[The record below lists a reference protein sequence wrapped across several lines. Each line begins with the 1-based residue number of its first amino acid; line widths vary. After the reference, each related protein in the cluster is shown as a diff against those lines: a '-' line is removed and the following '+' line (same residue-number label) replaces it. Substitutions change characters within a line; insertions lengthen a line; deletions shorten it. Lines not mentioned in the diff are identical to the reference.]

1 LGGPSVDA
9 FHVVIVEDLEDT
21 STLYSRFLTHLGY
34 HVTAIPDGLEALEQI
49 PALLPHVIIM
59 DIAIPGVDGLE
70 VTRRLK
76 RRRLTRE
83 IPVIA
88 VSGYTSA
95 GSPEKASKAG
105 CVSYLPKPCLP
116 ARLAEEIQ
124 RVLVKT
130 GPRRRRD
137 ELN

>member
-1 LGGPSVDA
+1 LGGTPRDA

-21 STLYSRFLTHLGY
+21 SALYSRFLTHLGY
-34 HVTAIPDGLEALEQI
+34 HVTAIPDGLEALERI
-49 PALLPHVIIM
+49 PMLLPHVIIM
-59 DIAIPGVDGLE
+59 DIALPGVDGLE

-95 GSPEKASKAG
+95 GSPEKASKVG
-105 CVSYLPKPCLP
+105 CVSYLAKPCLP
-116 ARLAEEIQ
+116 VQLAEEIQ
-124 RVLVKT
+124 RVLVAH
-130 GPRRRRD
+130 GPPRRRD
-137 ELN
+137 LN